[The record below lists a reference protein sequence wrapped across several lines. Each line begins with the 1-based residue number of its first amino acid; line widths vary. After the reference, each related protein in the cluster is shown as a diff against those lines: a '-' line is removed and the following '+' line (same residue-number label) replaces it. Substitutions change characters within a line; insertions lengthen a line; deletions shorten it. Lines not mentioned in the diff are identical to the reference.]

1 MCIWQLEPLHTGNNI
16 SIDPSPSKIEEEVLD
31 MAKIEDIQVFQSID
45 LPISTKLRGPAPF
58 GKFACCTIL
67 NP

>member
-1 MCIWQLEPLHTGNNI
+1 
-16 SIDPSPSKIEEEVLD
+16 
-31 MAKIEDIQVFQSID
+31 MAKLEDIQVLQSID